1 MGVNIA
7 KIIGIIAVIV
17 CVVLG
22 MTEYSLHQRFST
34 GLPLLVVL
42 YSLLI
47 IGCVYA
53 LRWNHRKNVEHKKRM
68 SMKDQW
74 SFRGRDDQ

>member
-53 LRWNHRKNVEHKKRM
+53 LRWNHRKNKEHARRM
-68 SMKDQW
+68 SMEKQW
-74 SFRGRDDQ
+74 SFRDKE